1 MLIAPLVPSSIL
13 SKFTQVVLPREPP
26 LMSLIT
32 FSDKFDKSN
41 SKKNDVHIFKHHF
54 IISSKSEDAFMEYL
68 KDYFEE
74 TETVEFIERFVH
86 DQEFSNIKNS
96 EWIKKVGTLDENG
109 EFIEQRKY
117 CFVQLLVQRRKFVR
131 KGSDNIKVTL
141 EFTEFPTG
149 DTFSVFAFHAHVGK
163 ELLEEILKDNASP
176 PMGVEIKPSRSKMIE
191 YLYRHKRDIYMQ
203 LMNTGHIPKDI
214 QYYSR
219 DACQITIATA
229 RSLI

>member
-1 MLIAPLVPSSIL
+1 M
-13 SKFTQVVLPREPP
+13 
-26 LMSLIT
+26 
-32 FSDKFDKSN
+32 
-41 SKKNDVHIFKHHF
+41 
-54 IISSKSEDAFMEYL
+54 
-68 KDYFEE
+68 
-74 TETVEFIERFVH
+74 
-86 DQEFSNIKNS
+86 
-96 EWIKKVGTLDENG
+96 
-109 EFIEQRKY
+109 
-117 CFVQLLVQRRKFVR
+117 
-131 KGSDNIKVTL
+131 TL